1 MELLQSSVGRLKIV
15 ANKVRAERRANS
27 SLYAVQDKH
36 FVEWGQSSKIQV
48 LRNYAIAPVV
58 VIAMILAAC
67 SAPGPAPSVS
77 VNAAASTPATATPP
91 TNRPTD
97 QPTAEPTAQPTAEPT
112 REAAQ
117 LVRLMEGACCASP
130 GWYADSENILFIDK
144 PAADAPTGIY
154 RVDINAPGKSELW
167 SERVAF
173 YTREYDYA
181 QIPEQAGTRL
191 IRVSDGKELRVRNG
205 GRQVSLSPD
214 RTRIVWTET
223 RETFPIEN
231 RVSNIMLA
239 PIDFE
244 GKGVGEAQRITQI
257 LRGGVSGWLDD
268 NRLLLNGRL
277 TGDTND
283 STTFVYDLPTGQQT
297 VIVTAERTRLTAV
310 SRAASWIAYA
320 IVSDADA
327 SRNGL
332 WVIRTDGTNAKKLD
346 MFGAAQWR
354 DDTHLIIAP
363 LEMGAASHAFY
374 EYDVATGQT
383 RRLTP
388 PSQPFKIA
396 SGDWTVSPDGGK
408 IVFVSAEDNNL
419 WLWKF
424 NEQ

>member
-1 MELLQSSVGRLKIV
+1 MHQTFL
-15 ANKVRAERRANS
+15 
-27 SLYAVQDKH
+27 
-36 FVEWGQSSKIQV
+36 V
-48 LRNYAIAPVV
+48 L
-58 VIAMILAAC
+58 VIAILVAGC
-67 SAPGPAPSVS
+67 SAPAPTSFATPQ
-77 VNAAASTPATATPP
+77 VNVAASTLATVIPP
-91 TNRPTD
+91 NDRPGDQPTIRPTD
-97 QPTAEPTAQPTAEPT
+97 QPTAEPTPEPT
-112 REAAQ
+112 REPAQ
-117 LVRLMEGACCASP
+117 FVQLMEGECCASP
-130 GWYADSENILFIDK
+130 TWYADSENILFIDK
-144 PAADAPTGIY
+144 PTADAPTGMY
-154 RVDINAPGKSELW
+154 RVNINAPGKSELW
-167 SERVAF
+167 SERIAF

-231 RVSNIMLA
+231 RISNIMLA
-239 PIDFE
+239 PVDFDGE
-244 GKGVGEAQRITQI
+244 GVGEAQRITQV

-277 TGDTND
+277 TRETND
-283 STTFVYDLPTGQQT
+283 STTYVYDLTTGKQT

-310 SRAASWIAYA
+310 SRGASWIAYA

-332 WVIRTDGTNAKKLD
+332 WVIRSDGTGARKVDL
-346 MFGAAQWR
+346 FGAAQWR

-363 LEMGAASHAFY
+363 FEIGAATHAFY
-374 EYDVATGQT
+374 EYDVVTRET

-388 PSQPFKIA
+388 PSQLFKIA
-396 SGDWTVSPDGGK
+396 SGDWTVSPDGEK
-408 IVFVSAEDNNL
+408 IVFVSAADNNL

-424 NEQ
+424 NE